1 VQGRLGGRLRFV
13 FRNFPIGAI
22 HPHAKHAAEAAES
35 VATLGGPPAFWAMH
49 DLLFEHQNALD
60 DASLARYATQ
70 AGVEGN

>member
-1 VQGRLGGRLRFV
+1 
-13 FRNFPIGAI
+13 
-22 HPHAKHAAEAAES
+22 
-35 VATLGGPPAFWAMH
+35 MH